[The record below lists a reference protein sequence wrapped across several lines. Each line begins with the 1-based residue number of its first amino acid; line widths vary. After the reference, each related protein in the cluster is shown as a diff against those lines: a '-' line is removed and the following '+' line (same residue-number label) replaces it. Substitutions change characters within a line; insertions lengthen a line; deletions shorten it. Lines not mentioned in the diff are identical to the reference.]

1 MKRSSRHESSRH
13 APSDESGL
21 SQDSTVSQPLNDA
34 RPLRNPARV
43 ALSVKASFL
52 TSASGLRLEFLQHH
66 DRYSHRL
73 VAADGAILLA
83 SIEGT
88 DQDNWPASP
97 PLQQLSI
104 EEHRPGVEVALL
116 VGMAGKS
123 HWSLSIEPLADGSG
137 FLFDAAC
144 RLREPTG
151 WLGSSYQ
158 LSSPSQQQP
167 QLTPLPIAAHS
178 SSCHVEQRESEAHIT
193 PVVGDS
199 GVSGTVRWK
208 YSIAAP
214 S

>member
-1 MKRSSRHESSRH
+1 MGSSPRQSSHH
-13 APSDESGL
+13 APRDESGDR
-21 SQDSTVSQPLNDA
+21 QDSILS
-34 RPLRNPARV
+34 RPLDDAGPLHDPARFTP
-43 ALSVKASFL
+43 SVKATLL
-52 TSASGLRLEFLQHH
+52 TSASGLRLEFVQHH
-66 DRYSHRL
+66 DRYSHRI
-73 VAADGAILLA
+73 VAADGAILLC

-88 DQDNWPASP
+88 DQDIWPASP

-137 FLFDAAC
+137 FLFDVAC
-144 RLREPTG
+144 RLRDAAG

-158 LSSPSQQQP
+158 LASPSPP
-167 QLTPLPIAAHS
+167 QLHFAPLPIAADS
-178 SSCHVEQRESEAHIT
+178 SSCHVEQRECEARVT
-193 PVVGDS
+193 PVVGDG

-208 YSIAAP
+208 YSIATP